1 MTATAPCPLP
11 VRARRSAEE
20 PPVAD
25 LPTAELVCA
34 ARRRDHGAWEELVGR
49 YGGMVRGVASSYRL
63 SESDVADVAQNTWLR
78 AFERL
83 DTLREA
89 DRVGGWLATI
99 ARRECLAVLRR
110 SVREVT
116 DGLLD
121 DDVRSTAPGPE
132 ATVLAGEARGMVRRA
147 VAELPVRR
155 RAGPGHPSGQHRAD
169 PRAGAAHA
177 APGAGARR
185 PHRGLGR
192 LTAGTVGPC
201 RPVPGT
207 RTTSPRSSTP
217 TST

>member
-121 DDVRSTAPGPE
+121 KY
-132 ATVLAGEARGMVRRA
+132 GEMRV
-147 VAELPVRR
+147 VD
-155 RAGPGHPSGQHRAD
+155 S
-169 PRAGAAHA
+169 
-177 APGAGARR
+177 
-185 PHRGLGR
+185 R
-192 LTAGTVGPC
+192 LNL
-201 RPVPGT
+201 
-207 RTTSPRSSTP
+207 SPKISPSSTSSSSSSA
-217 TST
+217 STIGKY

>member
-110 SVREVT
+110 TVREVT

-155 RAGPGHPSGQHRAD
+155 RALIGTLFGEAEVRYADVSRVLDIPPGSIGPT
-169 PRAGAAHA
+169 
-177 APGAGARR
+177 
-185 PHRGLGR
+185 RGRVLRMLRQALEQDG
-192 LTAGTVGPC
+192 LTEGSVA
-201 RPVPGT
+201 
-207 RTTSPRSSTP
+207 
-217 TST
+217 